1 MPERKTGGS
10 RINRARAPETRRV
23 LSALRSTVRLQLLE
37 AIETSPGVD
46 ARRLATAI
54 GSSPPRL
61 YYHLKILVSAGL
73 VRECGGAVHGSP
85 RGPSAARYESCRR
98 VEPSE
103 LLGEDGVVGEQLS
116 RLREHVLKKGR
127 ASGALEIASFHREA
141 LLPEEVERARG
152 LLSELRQLLA
162 AARARRRNGRSLER
176 ASVFVGMCLVRIREG
191 TLPDLPLGS

>member
-1 MPERKTGGS
+1 MLEKKTGGT
-10 RINRARAPETRRV
+10 RINRVRASDTRRI

-46 ARRLATAI
+46 ARRLAKAI

-61 YYHLKILVSAGL
+61 YCHLKILVDAGL
-73 VRECGGAVHGSP
+73 VRECDGAAHASP
-85 RGPSAARYESCRR
+85 RGPSAARYESCRM
-98 VEPSE
+98 VDPAE
-103 LLGEDGVVGEQLS
+103 LLGEDGVLGEQLS
-116 RLREHVLKKGR
+116 RLREHVRENGR
-127 ASGALEIASFHREA
+127 ASGSLELASFHREA